1 MKKAISLVLVLMML
15 IGMLPVSA
23 LAAEGSIAVSN
34 ALSFSGPDDQYVCE
48 EPLDGAPLSFETVI
62 QLDPDYSERAGGEP
76 EAQIGDPFIDLTEGE
91 YYIPAV
97 LWAVENGITRGDG
110 AENTF
115 NPEGVCQ
122 RCQIVTFLYRFL
134 AE

>member
-62 QLDPDYSERAGGEP
+62 QLDPDYSERAGG
-76 EAQIGDPFIDLTEGE
+76 IVSN
-91 YYIPAV
+91 YYQTGTYAYQNAMV
-97 LWAVENGITRGDG
+97 SFELNTNG
-110 AENTF
+110 
-115 NPEGVCQ
+115 NP
-122 RCQIVTFLYRFL
+122 RLYW
-134 AE
+134 